1 MLTSMLKT
9 NRSYTMNTTQLC
21 CDDVGVSRVAMHR
34 PVNPIARLWQAIGAR
49 WAAHLE
55 AEREA
60 HAFDMVADLNA
71 DTLRDIGAPAQLI
84 SRAEV
89 RQEERDRRV
98 HEPLRQWLH
107 G

>member
-1 MLTSMLKT
+1 
-9 NRSYTMNTTQLC
+9 MNTIHLC
-21 CDDVGVSRVAMHR
+21 CDDVDVPRVAIHR
-34 PVNPIARLWQAIGAR
+34 PVNPIAQLWQAIAAR

-55 AEREA
+55 ATRQA
-60 HAFDMVADLNA
+60 HEFDFVADLSA
-71 DTLRDIGAPAQLI
+71 DTLRDIGAPEQLI